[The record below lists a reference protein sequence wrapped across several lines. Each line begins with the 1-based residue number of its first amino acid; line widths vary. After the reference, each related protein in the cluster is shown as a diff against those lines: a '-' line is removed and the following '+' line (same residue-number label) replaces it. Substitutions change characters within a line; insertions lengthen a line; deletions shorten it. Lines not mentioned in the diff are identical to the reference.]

1 MSGDTSHLKKGDMM
15 GDRIQISLKAARA
28 NADMTQAEAARYMN
42 VTVNTIV
49 NWESNKTV
57 PSVVEAKK
65 LARIYGISIENIF
78 FPDDKI

>member
-1 MSGDTSHLKKGDMM
+1 M

-78 FPDDKI
+78 FPDDQI

>member
-1 MSGDTSHLKKGDMM
+1 M

-57 PSVVEAKK
+57 PSVVEAKR

-78 FPDDKI
+78 FPDDQI